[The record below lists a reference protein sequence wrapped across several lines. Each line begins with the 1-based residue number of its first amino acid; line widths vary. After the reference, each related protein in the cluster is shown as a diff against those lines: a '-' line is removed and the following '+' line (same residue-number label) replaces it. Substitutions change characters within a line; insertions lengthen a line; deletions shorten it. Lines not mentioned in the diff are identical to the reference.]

1 MSRRPAGR
9 RGAWGSADGVE
20 ELDDVGEDEVL
31 RLGFHADEVEEL
43 GDVGEDEV
51 VLTKMALDAAAWG
64 LPDARRH
71 RIEKASH
78 REEEVLR

>member
-1 MSRRPAGR
+1 MSCAHRSARDRMSRRPTGR
-9 RGAWGSADGVE
+9 RGAWGSADG
-20 ELDDVGEDEVL
+20 
-31 RLGFHADEVEEL
+31 VEEL